1 MYLIKHL
8 IVAVSCLALVSVAA
22 IAQDDSEVMKTDWI
36 ELVKGYK
43 GSSIGAEVRSVE
55 EGDTEGTRKITLAIP
70 KDAIDHP
77 DEIEEVVVVGRK
89 PDEPEPLLNIRL
101 EWLDYYD
108 DENYGLIIHLTEDS
122 DFPIRLFM
130 ASEAGFIR

>member
-1 MYLIKHL
+1 MRLIKNL
-8 IVAVSCLALVSVAA
+8 IGAVSCLVLVSVAA
-22 IAQDDSEVMKTDWI
+22 TAQDDSEVMRTDWI

-43 GSSIGAEVRSVE
+43 GGVVGAEVRSVE

-108 DENYGLIIHLTEDS
+108 DENYGLIIHLTDDS
-122 DFPIRLFM
+122 DFPIRLYM

>member
-1 MYLIKHL
+1 MRLFNNLIG
-8 IVAVSCLALVSVAA
+8 AAGCLALLAA
-22 IAQDDSEVMKTDWI
+22 GAVAQDDSEVMRTDWI

-43 GSSIGAEVRSVE
+43 GAGVGAEVRSIE
-55 EGDTEGTRKITLAIP
+55 EGETEGTRKITLAIP
-70 KDAIDHP
+70 KDAIEHP

-108 DENYGLIIHLTEDS
+108 DENYGLVIHLSEDS
-122 DFPIRLFM
+122 DYPIRLYM

>member
-1 MYLIKHL
+1 LIKHL

>member
-1 MYLIKHL
+1 MDFDCTYTFGTP
-8 IVAVSCLALVSVAA
+8 S
-22 IAQDDSEVMKTDWI
+22 SEQK
-36 ELVKGYK
+36 
-43 GSSIGAEVRSVE
+43 S
-55 EGDTEGTRKITLAIP
+55 
-70 KDAIDHP
+70 
-77 DEIEEVVVVGRK
+77 
-89 PDEPEPLLNIRL
+89 EPEPLLNIRL

>member
-1 MYLIKHL
+1 MIKHL